1 MSQEQ
6 LNAPNGQQ
14 VSARERQY
22 EARLQ
27 AAVESIHLRK
37 WAVDQAKGVCRV
49 HDGMI
54 ILSSPQELIEAA
66 RAIYE
71 FVTEQA
77 RQP

>member
-27 AAVESIHLRK
+27 AAIESMHLRK
-37 WAVDQAKGVCRV
+37 WAVELAASKVSRGGEPADVVKVARV
-49 HDGMI
+49 
-54 ILSSPQELIEAA
+54 
-66 RAIYE
+66 IYE
-71 FVTEQA
+71 FVTEPA

>member
-22 EARLQ
+22 ETRLQ
-27 AAVESIHLRK
+27 AAIESMHLRK
-37 WAVDQAKGVCRV
+37 WAVDAATKVIVGGGPADLVKV
-49 HDGMI
+49 
-54 ILSSPQELIEAA
+54 A

-71 FVTEQA
+71 FVTEAA
-77 RQP
+77 R